1 MSIDTGRFNALRQM
15 NTCEETRMHIVSF
28 KSNVRSRKGIFSAEA
43 RFLVQKLIRENN
55 KEEGSIDSGDVLIAA
70 LSQIHNYTWLVRR
83 LNNLGISVGALVDC
97 RRGIPV
103 RENQSDRAM
112 RRMFDLID
120 TFAESK
126 RRVGLEDL
134 VMASLASDSEFLHLF
149 VTEGLR
155 RSDGTRGPEVAEIL
169 QVINAPSW
177 IVFASEASDV
187 SFERE
192 LQELMSSS

>member
-1 MSIDTGRFNALRQM
+1 
-15 NTCEETRMHIVSF
+15 MHIVSF
-28 KSNVRSRKGIFSAEA
+28 KSNVRSRKGILTAEA
-43 RFLVQKLIRENN
+43 RFLVQRLIRDNN
-55 KEEGSIDSGDVLIAA
+55 NEEGSIDSGDVLIEA
-70 LSQIHNYTWLVRR
+70 LSQMHSYTWLVRR
-83 LNNLGISVGALVDC
+83 LENMGVSAKALADC

-120 TFAESK
+120 TIAESK
-126 RRVGLEDL
+126 RRVGLEDI
-134 VMASLASDSEFLHLF
+134 VMACLASDSEFLHIF

-155 RSDGTRGPEVAEIL
+155 RSDGTRGPGAAEIL
-169 QVINAPSW
+169 EAISAPSW

-192 LQELMSSS
+192 LQQLTSQS